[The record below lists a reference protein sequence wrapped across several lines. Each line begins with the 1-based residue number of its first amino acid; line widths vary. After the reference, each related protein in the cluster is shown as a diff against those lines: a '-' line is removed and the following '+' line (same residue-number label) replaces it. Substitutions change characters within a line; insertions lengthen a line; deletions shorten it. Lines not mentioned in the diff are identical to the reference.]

1 MKIKDAYKILNVSA
15 IKVRISKFFGVG
27 FVDVF
32 LNHYKVISNVKCS
45 VKFVIRFSSF
55 DDCLGV
61 EDMVL
66 PRDWGI
72 LNRSRPLPVRFVLS
86 ERPTTLCHQ
95 TQHPFG
101 TDSGNDFHRASAG
114 ASQGCRS
121 VRVCLYE
128 V

>member
-32 LNHYKVISNVKCS
+32 LNHYKVISDVKCS

-55 DDCLGV
+55 DDYLGF

-66 PRDWGI
+66 PRDWVI
-72 LNRSRPLPVRFVLS
+72 LNRS
-86 ERPTTLCHQ
+86 ERIM
-95 TQHPFG
+95 
-101 TDSGNDFHRASAG
+101 
-114 ASQGCRS
+114 
-121 VRVCLYE
+121 
-128 V
+128 